1 MKRSAGFAAILSF
14 FVCFAIV
21 CCVAQASAPAADPS
35 SQATPAPE
43 ANQQQQQTTST
54 GQQADQRSQAA
65 QSHHAAVIPV
75 QLSKSLDAKKLKAG
89 DPVEAKT
96 AVELRTGTGTV
107 IPRGS
112 KVTGHITQAEARSN
126 GGSQSSLGM
135 TFDHIAL
142 KDGQQV
148 PLKTTIQAV
157 AAPPSTST
165 SLAAPPDNGQQRS
178 DMPSGGMSSTGMG
191 ANRPT
196 AGGNSSAGTSPAPAN
211 ETPQP
216 PASATSSPALTP
228 QSTGVL
234 GIRDLQLGADSTLTS
249 SGKDVKLDSGT
260 EMILRVQNQ

>member
-21 CCVAQASAPAADPS
+21 SCMAQASAPAADPS
-35 SQATPAPE
+35 SQANSQQQATPAPQ
-43 ANQQQQQTTST
+43 ANPQQQQTTST
-54 GQQADQRSQAA
+54 GQQANQQSQAA

-196 AGGNSSAGTSPAPAN
+196 AGGNSSAGTS
-211 ETPQP
+211 QI
-216 PASATSSPALTP
+216 
-228 QSTGVL
+228 G
-234 GIRDLQLGADSTLTS
+234 
-249 SGKDVKLDSGT
+249 
-260 EMILRVQNQ
+260 